1 MMQLDTCHWKA
12 RVVGVASNMERLHMA
27 VFMVR
32 NQKDK
37 INTSCLAHQTA
48 LSSCSSLH
56 TAFEHLAQCPAYL
69 RHAVWLL
76 ARLGNVLDLT
86 LQLPWTGAAIIPH
99 PYKARFCQYFFSNYG
114 DLLKS
119 SQDDLK
125 VEDLHAKVREA
136 LHDLLPMLTLTIW
149 RISSIEPLCPP
160 NPPFCFL
167 SS

>member
-1 MMQLDTCHWKA
+1 VIAGPMMQLDTCHWKA

-56 TAFEHLAQCPAYL
+56 TAFEHLAQCPAYI

-76 ARLGNVLDLT
+76 ATGQVGQCPGPHASATLDWGSNHPSP
-86 LQLPWTGAAIIPH
+86 LQSLFLPIFLFKLWRSSEEH
-99 PYKARFCQYFFSNYG
+99 PG
-114 DLLKS
+114 
-119 SQDDLK
+119 
-125 VEDLHAKVREA
+125 
-136 LHDLLPMLTLTIW
+136 
-149 RISSIEPLCPP
+149 
-160 NPPFCFL
+160 
-167 SS
+167 